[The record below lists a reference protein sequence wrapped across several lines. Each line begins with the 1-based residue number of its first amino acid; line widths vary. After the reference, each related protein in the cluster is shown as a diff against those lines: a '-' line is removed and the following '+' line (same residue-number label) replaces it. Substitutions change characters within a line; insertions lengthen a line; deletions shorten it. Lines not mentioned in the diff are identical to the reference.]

1 MTAIISAL
9 IALALLVIGPFP
21 VTTATGYPDR
31 PILILV
37 PYPPGGATDIVTR
50 AVATAMQSLIGTPIA
65 VENRAGRDGLLALQA
80 LGKAAPDGYT
90 LMVGNPTTNAVNP
103 VLHPGQLGFDYDKGV
118 VPISVMSEIP
128 NAMLVTASFPASTF
142 QEFVDHA
149 RRNPGRL
156 KYGAPG
162 VGAGEHLNGFAFGKA
177 AGLDMV
183 FQPHDG
189 GALEAV
195 ADLMAGKFDWAMIN
209 VASTAPLIRGGK
221 LKALAVSG
229 RLRVPDFPDVPT
241 IDEAGYPG
249 IFGNAWQGLFAP
261 GGTPPEVVRMLHK
274 AVVQAVNTEAVKDA
288 LRKRGI
294 VIVTSESPEAFA
306 TALKAEM
313 AVRAEAL
320 ADAKVSVD

>member
-1 MTAIISAL
+1 
-9 IALALLVIGPFP
+9 
-21 VTTATGYPDR
+21 
-31 PILILV
+31 
-37 PYPPGGATDIVTR
+37 
-50 AVATAMQSLIGTPIA
+50 
-65 VENRAGRDGLLALQA
+65 
-80 LGKAAPDGYT
+80 
-90 LMVGNPTTNAVNP
+90 
-103 VLHPGQLGFDYDKGV
+103 
-118 VPISVMSEIP
+118 
-128 NAMLVTASFPASTF
+128 
-142 QEFVDHA
+142 
-149 RRNPGRL
+149 
-156 KYGAPG
+156 
-162 VGAGEHLNGFAFGKA
+162 
-177 AGLDMV
+177 MV

-313 AVRAEAL
+313 AVRAEAI